1 MVKLKDVKRGYYI
14 VHSNEPC
21 VVKNVEIKGDLI
33 ILLAEGIF
41 SGKQYKL
48 NEHHNKEVDLS
59 FKRGVAQLIE
69 LKKKHAVIIDDQTYD
84 SYKAEFDSNLLKENN
99 TKVGDQVIYIKYK
112 DRIKII
118 DVRKELF

>member
-1 MVKLKDVKRGYYI
+1 MVKLKDIKRGYYI
-14 VHSNEPC
+14 VHSDEPC
-21 VVKNVEIKGDLI
+21 IVKNVQSKGNSV
-33 ILLAEGIF
+33 ILLVEGIF

-48 NEHHNKEVDLS
+48 NEPHDKEVDVS

-84 SYKAEFDSNLLKENN
+84 SYEAEFDSNMLKENDA
-99 TKVGDQVIYIKYK
+99 KVGDQVIYIKYK
-112 DRIKII
+112 DRVKIV